1 MSEQGKIQMTGIS
14 YSSVTAGYK
23 SLRVLDDVNL
33 ELDRGFNVL
42 LGPNGCG
49 KTTLFRCGCGILQPN
64 EGTVLVDGQNPY
76 EEPSVKREVSYLPHR
91 PVLNTELTVRQN
103 LRFWGKV
110 QNLPTE
116 DVSDRIAQLA
126 DRFDFRELL
135 DRNAGELSRGQS
147 QRASIGQA
155 LLPDP
160 SVLFLDEATTG
171 LDPMI
176 AQDIRSYLDQLGNT
190 RTVIYSTHDL
200 NEADDLAERL
210 LIMRDGQLVFD
221 GSIEEVRDRAFER
234 PTIGFEAVDTDAAR
248 QALEN
253 QGYET
258 EIEDSYVVV
267 TKRPETEMSEL
278 VTRLARDGI
287 NVREVKMM
295 ENSVQ
300 SLYNNI
306 ESSYE

>member
-1 MSEQGKIQMTGIS
+1 MTGIA

-23 SLRVLDDVNL
+23 SLQVLNDVNV
-33 ELDRGFNVL
+33 EFDCGFNVL

-49 KTTLFRCGCGILQPN
+49 KTTLFRCGCGILEPD
-64 EGTVLVDGQNPY
+64 EGTVLVNGQNPY
-76 EEPSVKREVSYLPHR
+76 EEPSIKQEVSYLPHR
-91 PVLNTELTVRQN
+91 PVLNTDLTVRQN
-103 LRFWGKV
+103 LTFWGKV
-110 QNLPTE
+110 QNLPQDE
-116 DVSDRIAQLA
+116 VVDRTAELA
-126 DRFDFRELL
+126 DRFDFRDLL

-176 AQDIRSYLDQLGNT
+176 AQDIRSYLDQLGKEQ
-190 RTVIYSTHDL
+190 TVIYSTHDL

-210 LIMRDGQLVFD
+210 LVMRDGQLVFD
-221 GSIEEVRDRAFER
+221 GSIEEVRNRAFER

-248 QALEN
+248 QVLEN
-253 QGYET
+253 EGYET
-258 EIEDSYVVV
+258 EVEDSYVVV
-267 TKRPETEMSEL
+267 TKRPETEISEL

-300 SLYNNI
+300 SLYKNI
-306 ESSYE
+306 ESNYE

>member
-1 MSEQGKIQMTGIS
+1 MTGIS

>member
-1 MSEQGKIQMTGIS
+1 MTGIT

-23 SLRVLDDVNL
+23 SSRVLEDVTL

-49 KTTLFRCGCGILQPN
+49 KTTLFRCGCGILEPD
-64 EGTVLVDGQNPY
+64 EGTVLVGGQNPY

-110 QNLPTE
+110 QNLPPE
-116 DVSDRIAQLA
+116 DVSDRIEQLA

-176 AQDIRSYLDQLGNT
+176 AQDIRSYLDQLGKKQ
-190 RTVIYSTHDL
+190 TVIYSTHDL

-248 QALEN
+248 QALERE
-253 QGYET
+253 GYEPT
-258 EIEDSYVVV
+258 VEDSYVVV
-267 TKRPETEMSEL
+267 TKRPETEMSDL
-278 VTRLARDGI
+278 VTRLTGDGI

-300 SLYNNI
+300 SLYKNI
-306 ESSYE
+306 ESNYE

>member
-1 MSEQGKIQMTGIS
+1 MTGIA

-23 SLRVLDDVNL
+23 SLRVLDDVTL

-49 KTTLFRCGCGILQPN
+49 KTTLFRCGCGILEPD
-64 EGTVLVDGQNPY
+64 EGTVLVDGRSPY
-76 EEPSVKREVSYLPHR
+76 EEASVKRDVSYLPHR
-91 PVLNTELTVRQN
+91 PVLNTGLTVRQN

-116 DVSDRIAQLA
+116 TVSDRIEQLA

-176 AQDIRSYLDQLGNT
+176 AQDIRSYLDQLGKT
-190 RTVIYSTHDL
+190 QTVIYSTHDL

-248 QALEN
+248 QALESE
-253 QGYET
+253 GYEPAV
-258 EIEDSYVVV
+258 EDSYVVV
-267 TKRPETEMSEL
+267 TKRPETEMSDL

-295 ENSVQ
+295 ENSVK
-300 SLYNNI
+300 SLYKNI
-306 ESSYE
+306 EANYE